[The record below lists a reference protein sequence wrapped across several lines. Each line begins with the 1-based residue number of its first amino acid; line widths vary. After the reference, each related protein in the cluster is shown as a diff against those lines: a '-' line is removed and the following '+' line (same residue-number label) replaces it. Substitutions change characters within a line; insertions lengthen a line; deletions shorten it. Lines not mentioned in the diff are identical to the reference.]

1 MTRPTRAELRRNLA
15 LRLAGSALVLAVL
28 LVVLPLDQLS
38 AALGRVPAWVWLV
51 SVPGYLALHLIGI
64 SKWRMLVNAA
74 KGGMSF
80 RSAVRCYYLGLF
92 GNTFLPSLVG
102 GDAVRAGLALKLAP
116 GKGGVVFGSLLDRM
130 IDVVGLAV
138 VAGVGALVI
147 PGALDPQNRRIF
159 WVLAGMLGAG
169 AVLCAAL
176 LFLLPAGR
184 FPYRVRRIMVK
195 LRRSLEGLRARPATV
210 VAALAMGITL
220 QTSLVALNWWLGLRC
235 GIEIAFHAWL
245 FAWPMAK
252 ISALVPITQGGIGVR
267 EAALAALLSPF
278 GVPAVLAVA
287 AGLVFQGVII
297 SGGLVGGLL
306 SYLLGRG
313 RPAADAPKDAGRVP
327 DLIGA

>member
-1 MTRPTRAELRRNLA
+1 M
-15 LRLAGSALVLAVL
+15 LAVL
-28 LVVLPLDQLS
+28 LLVLPLDQLGD
-38 AALGRVPAWVWLV
+38 ALGRVPIWVWVV
-51 SVPGYLALHLIGI
+51 SVPGYLTLHLIGI

-74 KGGMSF
+74 HGGLSM

-130 IDVVGLAV
+130 IDVVGLAL

-147 PGALDPQNRRIF
+147 PGALDPQNRAIF
-159 WVLAGMLGAG
+159 WALATMLGAG
-169 AVLCAAL
+169 MVVGAGL
-176 LFLLPAGR
+176 LFFLPARR
-184 FPYRVRRIMVK
+184 FPYRIRRIMVK
-195 LRRSLEGLRARPATV
+195 LRRSLDGLRRRPATV
-210 VAALAMGITL
+210 LAALVMGVTL
-220 QTSLVALNWWLGLRC
+220 QTSLVALNWWLGVRC
-235 GIEIAFHAWL
+235 GIDIAFHAWL

-252 ISALVPITQGGIGVR
+252 ISALVPVTQGGIGVR

-297 SGGLVGGLL
+297 SGGLLGGLL

-313 RPAADAPKDAGRVP
+313 GPVAGTPVDGGRVP
-327 DLIGA
+327 DLVGV